1 MHISAKEIAKYTL
14 MPGILPR
21 IKLFF
26 VDGLRHIAV
35 YIAYLFRA
43 ARLLPITHPYLM
55 AENAGRFGI
64 RHVIVEAWQHLSFKK
79 ENADQILV
87 FFCVVLGLI
96 LLAFQFFAAIVLAL
110 IPMAQAAGIGDTVAY
125 FLGNSDTENDI
136 AYIMLN
142 RVFGYET
149 IFECIAGGDGSG
161 TGCSY
166 EFMDGD
172 TSPFHQGLHELFLF
186 YNYGLLAIALIGFIY
201 LITTIVAETA
211 KSGAAFGQ
219 RFNKFWAPIRLIVVL
234 ALLTPFGSSY
244 NLNGAQ
250 YMTLHIAKW
259 GSNLGTNGWRAFTS
273 ANSSAM
279 TPLGDPTALMAR
291 PNSPT
296 VNTLTEFVYTANACV
311 YAYMDMKGVATYAF
325 AVGPKLPDG
334 ADGSGAAQA
343 GYLQLFPDNLVYDNR
358 VPYEDVLDFATEL
371 GMDQITIV
379 FGEQKDNYNQYLGSV
394 RPICGELTMPLAS
407 TKEPGAIAVQAAYY
421 DLIMNMWSD
430 EIIWGYTDGMTRQ
443 VLQTPLKDPNDPWA
457 TEFDMDTV
465 LKEYQHFNDMLYN
478 PSDPEN
484 SLVNRAVEAQV
495 NDGRWD
501 KEFDKY
507 GWAGAALWYNTI
519 AEMNGAV
526 IESVFKMP
534 TGTKYPEVLV
544 AVEDQRKAA
553 DAPVSGRD
561 RFNPILPNGQV
572 VDFKTDREQYIAMTL
587 YYAQSFWFESHE
599 VKEQSMLQSGI
610 TALFG
615 LNGLMDMQENS
626 TVHPLA
632 QLVGI
637 GKSLIESAVN
647 NFGASFVSFVGGGIA
662 NILDENI
669 VNQPLFAASGFL
681 ANVAIIGL
689 SIGFILYYLLPFLPF
704 IYFFFALST
713 WVKSIFEAMVGLPL
727 WALAH
732 MHVDGDGLPGPKAMN
747 GYYLILEIFLR
758 PILAVTGLLGAI
770 IIFASQM
777 EILHEIWGQVMVNVA
792 GAPTANPEAVD
803 ALSSEE
809 IDEETMTTLIDSIRG
824 EIDQLFYTIIY
835 AIIAYMLATSSFKL
849 IDIIPNQILR
859 WMGAGVSTFGDLN
872 KEDAGQIVSQS
883 YIGSQ
888 RLIAQARGATGAL
901 AGMMHKERG

>member
-1 MHISAKEIAKYTL
+1 MHISPKKIAKYTL

-35 YIAYLFRA
+35 YIAYLFRS
-43 ARLLPITHPYLM
+43 ARLLPATHPYLM

-64 RHVIVEAWQHLSFKK
+64 RHVIVEAWQHLSFKR
-79 ENADQILV
+79 ENADQIV
-87 FFCVVLGLI
+87 IFFCVVLGLI
-96 LLAFQFFAAIVLAL
+96 LLAFQFFAAIFLAL

-142 RVFGYET
+142 RVFGYEK

-219 RFNKFWAPIRLIVVL
+219 RFNKFWAPIRLIIVL

-250 YMTLHIAKW
+250 YVTLHIAKW
-259 GSNLGTNGWRAFTS
+259 GSNLGTNGWRQFTD

-279 TPLGDPTALMAR
+279 TPLGDPAALMAR

-296 VNTLTEFVYTANACV
+296 VNTLIEFVYTANTCV
-311 YAYMDMKGVATYAF
+311 YAYWDMKDLFAMAY
-325 AVGPKLPDG
+325 AVGPQLSEE
-334 ADGSGAAQA
+334 ADGSGAAKA
-343 GYLQLFPDNLVYDNR
+343 GRLSLGLKYDER
-358 VPYEDVLDFATEL
+358 TPYSDVLDFVNEL
-371 GMDQITIV
+371 GMDEVRIV
-379 FGEQKDNYNQYLGSV
+379 FGEYKDTYSQYQGSI
-394 RPICGELTMPLAS
+394 RPICGELTMPLPS
-407 TKEPGAIAVQAAYY
+407 TQEPGAVAVQEAYY
-421 DLIMNMWSD
+421 DLIMKLWGD
-430 EIIWGYTDGMTRQ
+430 EIIWDYTSGMSRQ
-443 VLQTPLKDPNDPWA
+443 IVPAVEKNPYPSRSL
-457 TEFDMDTV
+457 DMDAV
-465 LKEYQHFNDMLYN
+465 LLEYQYFNDVLYN
-478 PSDPEN
+478 PYDPEN
-484 SLVNRAVEAQV
+484 SLVNKAVSEQV
-495 NDGRWD
+495 NNGRWE

-534 TGTKYPEVLV
+534 TGTKYPEVLE

-553 DAPVSGRD
+553 GAPVSGRD

-572 VDFKTDREQYIAMTL
+572 VDFKTDREQYIAMAL
-587 YYAQSFWFESHE
+587 YYAQSFWFESYE

-615 LNGLMDMQENS
+615 LDGLMDMQENS

-647 NFGASFVSFVGGGIA
+647 NFGASFASFVGGGIA
-662 NILDENI
+662 NVLDAS
-669 VNQPLFAASGFL
+669 VVSKPLFATSGFL
-681 ANVAIIGL
+681 SNVAIIGL

-732 MHVDGDGLPGPKAMN
+732 MHVDGDGLPGPKGMN

-758 PILAVTGLLGAI
+758 PILAVTGLLGSI

-777 EILHEIWGQVMVNVA
+777 EILHEIWEQVMVNVA
-792 GAPTANPEAVD
+792 GAPTASTESVD
-803 ALSSEE
+803 AITSEE
-809 IDEETMTTLIDSIRG
+809 IDEETMGTLIDSIRG

-883 YIGSQ
+883 YIGAQ

-901 AGMMHKERG
+901 AGIIHRN